1 MSVATPAITAT
12 GRRPRFTKGERRNLL
27 TGLLFVS
34 PWLLG
39 FLIWTLYPLV
49 SSAIYSFMRYD
60 LIKPPIWIG
69 LDNFK
74 EIFTDD
80 PRFWTV
86 VYNTIF
92 YVGFSV
98 PLGVVAAFLMASL
111 LNTKLV
117 LRSTFRAIFYIPS
130 IVPAVC
136 SAMVWLFIFNNQYG
150 VINNFLRAANQ
161 PIIPFLSSI
170 EWAKPSLILISL
182 WAQGTA
188 VVIFLAALQ
197 DVPRSLYE
205 AATVDGANAWHR
217 FWHITLPM
225 CSPII
230 LYNLVMS
237 LIGAFQTFLM
247 PYLLTNGGPMAS
259 TEFYAMNLYRQ
270 AFEFFRMGKACALAW
285 IMAILVAVMTAALFR
300 TSGRWVFYGGGDR

>member
-1 MSVATPAITAT
+1 MAVAAVS
-12 GRRPRFTKGERRNLL
+12 RRRLSKGETRSLM

-34 PWLLG
+34 PWLIG

-49 SSAIYSFMRYD
+49 SSIFYSFTRYD

-69 LDNFK
+69 TDNFR

-86 VYNTIF
+86 VYNTLF
-92 YVGFSV
+92 YVGISV
-98 PLGVVAAFLMASL
+98 PLGVVVAFLMASL

-117 LRSTFRAIFYIPS
+117 LRSTFRAIFYIPA

-136 SAMVWLFIFNNQYG
+136 SAMVWLFIYNNQYG
-150 VINNFLRAANQ
+150 VINNLLRAAGQ
-161 PIIPFLSSI
+161 PIVPFLSSV
-170 EWAKPSLILISL
+170 EWAKPSLIIISL

-205 AATVDGANAWHR
+205 AATVDGATAFHR
-217 FWHITLPM
+217 FWHITIPM

-237 LIGAFQTFLM
+237 FIGAFQTFLM

-285 IMAILVAVMTAALFR
+285 IMAIVVAALTAVLFK
-300 TSGRWVFYGGGDR
+300 TDRKSVV

>member
-1 MSVATPAITAT
+1 MAVATTRK
-12 GRRPRFTKGERRNLL
+12 RRMSKGETRRLL
-27 TGLLFVS
+27 TGLMFIS

-39 FLIWTLYPLV
+39 FLLWTLYPLL
-49 SSAIYSFMRYD
+49 SSAYYSFTRYD

-69 LDNFK
+69 LGNFK

-92 YVGFSV
+92 YVGLSV
-98 PLGVVAAFLMASL
+98 PLGVMVAFLLATL
-111 LNTKLV
+111 LNTKIV
-117 LRSTFRAIFYIPS
+117 ARSTFRAIFYIPA

-136 SAMVWLFIFNNQYG
+136 SAMVWLFIYNNQYG
-150 VINNFLRAANQ
+150 VINNILRGLGQ
-161 PIIPFLSSI
+161 PIIPFLSSV
-170 EWAKPSLILISL
+170 EWAKPSLIVISI
-182 WAQGTA
+182 WATGTA

-197 DVPRSLYE
+197 DVPRTLYE
-205 AATVDGANAWHR
+205 AATVDGANSWHKFR
-217 FWHITLPM
+217 HITLPM

-230 LYNLVMS
+230 LYSLV
-237 LIGAFQTFLM
+237 IGIIGGFSTFLM

-270 AFEFFRMGKACALAW
+270 AFEFFRMGKASALAW
-285 IMAILVAVMTAALFR
+285 IMAITVALMTALLFK
-300 TSGRWVFYGGGDR
+300 TSGSWVFYGGGDK

>member
-1 MSVATPAITAT
+1 MAVAAVS
-12 GRRPRFTKGERRNLL
+12 RRRLSKGETRSLM

-34 PWLLG
+34 PWLIG

-49 SSAIYSFMRYD
+49 SSIFYSFTRYD

-69 LDNFK
+69 TDNFR

-86 VYNTIF
+86 VYNTLF
-92 YVGFSV
+92 YVGISV
-98 PLGVVAAFLMASL
+98 PLGVVVAFLMASL

-117 LRSTFRAIFYIPS
+117 LRSTFRAIFYIPA

-136 SAMVWLFIFNNQYG
+136 SAMVWLFIYNNQYG
-150 VINNFLRAANQ
+150 VINNLLRAAGQ
-161 PIIPFLSSI
+161 PIVPFLSSV
-170 EWAKPSLILISL
+170 EWAKPSLIIISL

-205 AATVDGANAWHR
+205 AATVDGATAFHR
-217 FWHITLPM
+217 FWHITIPM

-237 LIGAFQTFLM
+237 FIGAFQTFLM

-285 IMAILVAVMTAALFR
+285 IMAIVVAALTAVLFK
-300 TSGRWVFYGGGDR
+300 TSGSWVFYGGGDR

>member
-1 MSVATPAITAT
+1 MAVATAKKWRLSKRETQ
-12 GRRPRFTKGERRNLL
+12 NLI

-39 FLIWTLYPLV
+39 FLLWTLYPLI
-49 SSAIYSFMRYD
+49 SSAYYSFTRYD
-60 LIKPPIWIG
+60 LVRPPIWIG
-69 LDNFK
+69 LDNFR

-86 VYNTIF
+86 VYNTF
-92 YVGFSV
+92 YYVGISV
-98 PLGVVAAFLMASL
+98 PLGVVVAFLMASL

-136 SAMVWLFIFNNQYG
+136 SAMVWLFIYNNQYG
-150 VINNFLRAANQ
+150 VINNLLRAAGQ
-161 PIIPFLSSI
+161 PIIPFLSSV
-170 EWAKPSLILISL
+170 EWAKPSLIVISL

-205 AATVDGANAWHR
+205 AATVDGANALHR
-217 FWHITLPM
+217 FWHITIPM

-285 IMAILVAVMTAALFR
+285 IMAIVVAILTAILFR
-300 TSGRWVFYGGGDR
+300 TSGRWVFYGGGER

>member
-1 MSVATPAITAT
+1 MAVATMN
-12 GRRPRFTKGERRNLL
+12 RRGLSKGETRSLL

-34 PWLLG
+34 PWLIG

-49 SSAIYSFMRYD
+49 SSIFYSFTRYD
-60 LIKPPIWIG
+60 LVRPPIWIG
-69 LDNFK
+69 TDNFK

-86 VYNTIF
+86 VYNTFF
-92 YVGFSV
+92 YVGISV
-98 PLGVVAAFLMASL
+98 PLGVVVAFLMASL

-150 VINNFLRAANQ
+150 VINNILRAMEQ
-161 PIIPFLSSI
+161 PIIPFLSSV

-205 AATVDGANAWHR
+205 AATVDGANALHR
-217 FWHITLPM
+217 FWHVTIPM

-237 LIGAFQTFLM
+237 FIGAFQTFLM

-285 IMAILVAVMTAALFR
+285 IMAIVVALMTAALFR

>member
-1 MSVATPAITAT
+1 MAVATTRK
-12 GRRPRFTKGERRNLL
+12 RRMSKGETRRLL
-27 TGLLFVS
+27 TGLMFVS

-39 FLIWTLYPLV
+39 FLLWTLYPLL
-49 SSAIYSFMRYD
+49 SSAYYSFTRYD

-69 LDNFK
+69 LGNYT

-92 YVGFSV
+92 YVGISV
-98 PLGVVAAFLMASL
+98 PLGVAVAFLLASL
-111 LNTKLV
+111 LNTKIV
-117 LRSTFRAIFYIPS
+117 ARSTFRAIFYIPA

-136 SAMVWLFIFNNQYG
+136 SAMVWLFIYNNQYG
-150 VINNFLRAANQ
+150 VINNILRGMGQ
-161 PIIPFLSSI
+161 PIIPFLSSV
-170 EWAKPSLILISL
+170 EWAKPSLIVISV
-182 WAQGTA
+182 WATGTA

-197 DVPRSLYE
+197 DVPRTLYE
-205 AATVDGANAWHR
+205 AATVDGANAWHKFR
-217 FWHITLPM
+217 HITLPM

-230 LYNLVMS
+230 LYSLV
-237 LIGAFQTFLM
+237 IGIIGGFSVFLM

-270 AFEFFRMGKACALAW
+270 AFEYFRMGKASALAW
-285 IMAILVAVMTAALFR
+285 IMAIVVALMTALLFK
-300 TSGRWVFYGGGDR
+300 TSGSWVFYGGGDK